1 MKPAPDFLNILA
13 LPFSS
18 ARPIEYMKYVPDS
31 AEFRQHTI
39 SNGPYKIVKYTP
51 TKEFRLERNP
61 AWDPKTDTL
70 RKAYVDRITVTEG
83 LTARV
88 FNSSSRPEQPRWS
101 GRAPPSQGPPAPH
114 QLE

>member
-1 MKPAPDFLNILA
+1 
-13 LPFSS
+13 
-18 ARPIEYMKYVPDS
+18 MKYVPDS

-51 TKEFRLERNP
+51 TKEFQLERNP

-83 LTARV
+83 LTADSV
-88 FNSSSRPEQPRWS
+88 QQQLEAGTAEMEWD
-101 GRAPPSQGPPAPH
+101 ATPPSQDLPAPD